1 MAKKISFT
9 EAENESKKY
18 KGLAT
23 TKDCFLKEV
32 GLKSWEEAAEVIKKI
47 GGEETLLTFVIKQG
61 KPLPKNFE
69 VNEQ

>member
-47 GGEETLLTFVIKQG
+47 GGEENLTYFRNKAGQATA
-61 KPLPKNFE
+61 
-69 VNEQ
+69 